1 MFSVL
6 QAMEKRGASGVP
18 LPSVYQKLTSAGVNI
33 CRSELTLVVGPP
45 SAGKSLLV
53 LNLITLMGQPA
64 LAFLLDTNPLS
75 ASARLISVV
84 TREDYAK
91 VKAAIVDGD
100 GERYRGTLTKSLS
113 HLQTS
118 FRAVGPDDVEREMLA
133 FEQRY
138 GLPPEVVAVDNLGN
152 MASALENEWGALK
165 ALTLEFDTLA
175 KKAES
180 AIIATAH
187 TADLGSLE
195 PSQRSKILGKISQY
209 PALILSVGYNN
220 ATGEYKVA
228 AVKNREGYSD
238 VNAENPAVLYADPS
252 RMLIQE
258 QPPYKPP
265 AWSYAP
271 PQTEEASTDWWD
283 K

>member
-1 MFSVL
+1 
-6 QAMEKRGASGVP
+6 MEKRGASGVP
-18 LPSVYQKLTSAGVNI
+18 LPSVYPKLASAGVSI

-53 LNLITLMGQPA
+53 MNLAALMGQPA

-75 ASARLISVV
+75 ASARFISIV
-84 TREDYAK
+84 TRESYAT

-100 GERYRGTLTKSLS
+100 GERYRGVLTKNLS
-113 HLQTS
+113 HLQAS
-118 FRAVGPDDVEREMLA
+118 FHATGPDDVEREVLA

-138 GLPPEVVAVDNLGN
+138 GLPPEAIVVDNLGN

-165 ALTLEFDTLA
+165 ALTLEFDGLA
-175 KKAES
+175 KKAEC
-180 AIIATAH
+180 AVIATAH

-195 PSQRSKILGKISQY
+195 PAQRSKILGKISQY
-209 PALILSVGYNN
+209 PALILSVGFNPQ
-220 ATGEYKVA
+220 TGDYKVA
-228 AVKNREGYSD
+228 AVKNREGRSD
-238 VNAENPAVLYADPS
+238 VNADSPAILYADPA

-258 QPPYKPP
+258 EPPYRPP
-265 AWSYAP
+265 AAGRSST
-271 PQTEEASTDWWD
+271 QEETSTDWWD